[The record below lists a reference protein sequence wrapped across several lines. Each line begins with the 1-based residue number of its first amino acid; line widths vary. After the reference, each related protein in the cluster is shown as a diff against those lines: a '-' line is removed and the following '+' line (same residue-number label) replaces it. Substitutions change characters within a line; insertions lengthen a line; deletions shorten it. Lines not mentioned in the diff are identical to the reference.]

1 LGRFDFSWDGKN
13 PPKLLEYNADTP
25 SLLLESAK
33 LQKDWFNSVHR
44 NGGKTQSNYLEP
56 ALIYALKEI
65 VTFCKGYGSSLSIGL
80 LVVDDDDESLAQML
94 YIKKLLGYATG
105 NNVIENIKEMWVTY
119 STRVALQNTGCLPVW
134 RLFDKEVRCL
144 INQYPK
150 EWLINEIESDELLKY
165 DFQQLL
171 SIEPWWKIILGNKLY
186 FPCYGLCIQDIQTFC
201 QHTLTIPHLSIQ
213 REQWMATNGSVSH
226 FMEERASVFFI
237 ARTTPVSKD
246 SHKLSIRILDWVLIK
261 SHWANQFSSSIINFP
276 RSRAVSFSSALGS

>member
-171 SIEPWWKIILGNKLY
+171 SIEPWWKIILGNKALLPMLWSMYPGHPNLLPAY
-186 FPCYGLCIQDIQTFC
+186 FDDPS
-201 QHTLTIPHLSIQ
+201 SIDTKGAMDGNK
-213 REQWMATNGSVSH
+213 W
-226 FMEERASVFFI
+226 
-237 ARTTPVSKD
+237 VSKP
-246 SHKLSIRILDWVLIK
+246 LYGREGIGILHSK
-261 SHWANQFSSSIINFP
+261 NYTSFKGFS
-276 RSRAVSFSSALGS
+276 